1 MSLNANKAET
11 LQSLLE
17 REHQAMILLLGLLS
31 REQNA
36 LMQGE
41 HEQVHSCAIEKNAV
55 LSLLN
60 NLVTQ
65 RTALI
70 EKNSIND
77 ANKLLN
83 DFLSQNPEIAQTCRP
98 LWTKIQTAWIR
109 VRNENKINGKVA
121 QLRLAKAERSLNVL
135 KQAANSDGTYDSEGH
150 MDNAS
155 SINISAA

>member
-1 MSLNANKAET
+1 MNLNVNKAET
-11 LQSLLE
+11 LKALLE
-17 REHQAMILLLGLLS
+17 REQQAILLLLGLLS

-60 NLVTQ
+60 NLVMQ
-65 RTALI
+65 RTGLI
-70 EKNSIND
+70 EKNGTND

-83 DFLSQNPEIAQTCRP
+83 DFLSLNPDIAQTCLP
-98 LWTKIQTAWIR
+98 LWTKIQTGWLR

-121 QLRLAKAERSLNVL
+121 QLRLSKAERNLNVL
-135 KQAANSDGTYDSEGH
+135 KQAANSEGTYDNEGH
-150 MDNAS
+150 IDNTP